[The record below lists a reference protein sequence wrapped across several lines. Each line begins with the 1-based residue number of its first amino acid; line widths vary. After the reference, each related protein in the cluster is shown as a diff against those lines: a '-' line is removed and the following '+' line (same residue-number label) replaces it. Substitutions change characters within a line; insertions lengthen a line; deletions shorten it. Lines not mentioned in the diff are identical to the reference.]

1 METLSIFASSSASGR
16 APELSAQSSFGI
28 AFEMEDVALEETLRA
43 LTLARPGLY
52 EADDGS
58 AAVIVTDRTA
68 TVGDFRPRVPVV
80 RVGAD
85 HGAPGQMVI
94 DSLDPALILAAAT
107 LAAAGY
113 RIERERK
120 AANDESEGPHL
131 SQREQQVA
139 ELLAEGASNKVIA
152 RELGI
157 SVHTAKFH
165 VTAVMEKLGARNR
178 SDAVAISLREGLV
191 TL

>member
-1 METLSIFASSSASGR
+1 METLSIFKSSSASGHG
-16 APELSAQSSFGI
+16 AELSASLSFGVS
-28 AFEMEDVALEETLRA
+28 FELDDAVLEETLRA
-43 LTLARPGLY
+43 LLPARPELY
-52 EADDGS
+52 ESDDA
-58 AAVIVTDRTA
+58 AAVIISDRA
-68 TVGDFRPRVPVV
+68 TQDFAARTPVV

-85 HGAPGQMVI
+85 RGTPGQMVI

-107 LAAAGY
+107 IAAAGY
-113 RIERERK
+113 RIEREKRIS
-120 AANDESEGPHL
+120 DDVDHPHL

>member
-1 METLSIFASSSASGR
+1 M
-16 APELSAQSSFGI
+16 
-28 AFEMEDVALEETLRA
+28 
-43 LTLARPGLY
+43 
-52 EADDGS
+52 
-58 AAVIVTDRTA
+58 
-68 TVGDFRPRVPVV
+68 V
-80 RVGAD
+80 RIGAD
-85 HGAPGQMVI
+85 RGAPGQMVI

-113 RIERERK
+113 RIERERRVSDD
-120 AANDESEGPHL
+120 ADAPHL

-178 SDAVAISLREGLV
+178 SDAVAISLREGLRDALAFGLLRPLEHQQRAGDHRRIDHLAIEAEGAGGLAV
-191 TL
+191 GGGDDALGPGDIGGARAEGCR

>member
-1 METLSIFASSSASGR
+1 VETLSIFTSSSASGR

-28 AFEMEDVALEETLRA
+28 AFEMEDVALEETLRS
-43 LTLARPGLY
+43 LTLARPDLY

-68 TVGDFRPRVPVV
+68 PIGDFRPRVPVV

-113 RIERERK
+113 RIERDRK
-120 AANDESEGPHL
+120 AGDDTEGPHL

>member
-1 METLSIFASSSASGR
+1 METLSIFKSSSASGR
-16 APELSAQSSFGI
+16 APELSASQSFGVS
-28 AFEMEDVALEETLRA
+28 FELDDSALEQTLRA
-43 LTLARPGLY
+43 QLLARPELY
-52 EADDGS
+52 ESDDA
-58 AAVIVTDRTA
+58 AAVIITDRT
-68 TVGDFRPRVPVV
+68 TGDFAVRTPVV

-85 HGAPGQMVI
+85 RGAAGQMVV

-113 RIERERK
+113 RIEREKRFTDD
-120 AANDESEGPHL
+120 ADVPHL

>member
-1 METLSIFASSSASGR
+1 VDTLSIFKSSSASGR
-16 APELSAQSSFGI
+16 APELSANQSFGI
-28 AFEMEDVALEETLRA
+28 AFELDDAALEQTLRA
-43 LTLARPGLY
+43 LLPARPELY
-52 EADDGS
+52 ESEDGS
-58 AAVIVTDRTA
+58 AAVIVTDRTVA
-68 TVGDFRPRVPVV
+68 GGDFAARTPTV

-85 HGAPGQMVI
+85 RGAPGQMVI
-94 DSLDPALILAAAT
+94 ESLDPALILAAAT

-113 RIERERK
+113 RIERERRL
-120 AANDESEGPHL
+120 AEDADAPHL
-131 SQREQQVA
+131 SQRERQVA

-178 SDAVAISLREGLV
+178 SDAVAISLREGFV

>member
-1 METLSIFASSSASGR
+1 METISIFTSSSASGR
-16 APELSAQSSFGI
+16 APELAANLSFGI

-43 LTLARPGLY
+43 LTLARPELY

-58 AAVIVTDRTA
+58 AAVIVTDRTRP
-68 TVGDFRPRVPVV
+68 VGDFRPRVPVV

-113 RIERERK
+113 RIERDRK
-120 AANDESEGPHL
+120 VNEESEGPHL

>member
-1 METLSIFASSSASGR
+1 METLSIFISSSASAR
-16 APELSAQSSFGI
+16 VPELAATLSFGV
-28 AFEMEDVALEETLRA
+28 AFELDDAALEQTLRA
-43 LTLARPGLY
+43 LIVARPELY
-52 EADDGS
+52 ETDEGAS
-58 AAVIVTDRTA
+58 VIVTDRA
-68 TVGDFRPRVPVV
+68 DGDFASRTPIV

-85 HGAPGQMVI
+85 RGAPGQVVI
-94 DSLDPALILAAAT
+94 DTLDPALILAAAT

-113 RIERERK
+113 RVERERRP
-120 AANDESEGPHL
+120 ADDGEGVHL

>member
-1 METLSIFASSSASGR
+1 METLSIFRSSSANGH
-16 APELSAQSSFGI
+16 APELAANRSFGI
-28 AFEMEDVALEETLRA
+28 ALELDHEALAATLRGLVA
-43 LTLARPGLY
+43 IRPEVY
-52 EADDGS
+52 EADNGD
-58 AAVIVTDRTA
+58 AAVTVTDRPGSD
-68 TVGDFRPRVPVV
+68 GDFARQSPVV

-85 HGAPGQMVI
+85 RGEPGQIVI
-94 DSLDPALILAAAT
+94 DSLDPAVILAAAT

-113 RIERERK
+113 RIERDRRLT
-120 AANDESEGPHL
+120 DVHL

-139 ELLAEGASNKVIA
+139 ELLADGASNKVIA

-178 SDAVAISLREGLV
+178 SDAVAISLREGVV

>member
-1 METLSIFASSSASGR
+1 VETLLIFKSSSASGHV
-16 APELSAQSSFGI
+16 PELSASQSFGI
-28 AFEMEDVALEETLRA
+28 AFELDDAALEETLRS
-43 LTLARPGLY
+43 LLPARPELY
-52 EADDGS
+52 ESEDGG
-58 AAVIVTDRTA
+58 AAVIVTDRA
-68 TVGDFRPRVPVV
+68 MHDFAVRTPIV

-85 HGAPGQMVI
+85 RGAPGQMVI

-113 RIERERK
+113 RIEREKRVSDD
-120 AANDESEGPHL
+120 ADHPHL

>member
-1 METLSIFASSSASGR
+1 VETLSIFNSSSANGR
-16 APELSAQSSFGI
+16 APELSAHLSFGI
-28 AFEMEDVALEETLRA
+28 AFEMEDVALEETLRS
-43 LTLARPGLY
+43 LTLARPDLY

-68 TVGDFRPRVPVV
+68 PVGDFRPRVPVV

-85 HGAPGQMVI
+85 RGAPGQMVI

-120 AANDESEGPHL
+120 VSEDIDAPHL